1 MKNFNLREYLNEL
14 ETLVNIDS
22 GSRVPG
28 GTSRMADYMEAKYR
42 ELGLA
47 VKRIESEKGLGPCLE
62 VRNHPEKEKLDVLF
76 LGHMDT
82 VFPAG
87 EPERRPYREEGD
99 LGYGPGI
106 MDMKAGLLSTWY
118 LVKNLVEDGT
128 RLNFCVAH
136 NSDEEISSLE
146 SQEWIK
152 KLAEK
157 ADITI
162 VMEPG
167 RKNGEYVNERKGLAR
182 YKVTVE
188 GVAAHAGVAPQD
200 GASAINELAELILKL
215 AALSNYEIG
224 TSVNV
229 GIISGGTASNVVCDL
244 ATCVVDTRFDSIEE
258 HDKIEESLKQL
269 ERRRVNPRTS
279 VTIVREGF
287 RPPMNKT
294 EKTEDLMALMEQQAS
309 LIGMEMKWVKTGG
322 GSDGNFAAFAGSAVI
337 DGAGPAG
344 DGAHG
349 KKESLQLNT
358 IEPRM
363 ELLYN
368 TLTALSEK
376 RG

>member
-28 GTSRMADYMEAKYR
+28 GTSLMADYMEAKYR
-42 ELGLA
+42 ELGLT
-47 VKRIESEKGLGPCLE
+47 VKRIESEKSLGPCLE
-62 VRNHPEKEKLDVLF
+62 IRNHADQEKIDVLF

-87 EPERRPYREEGD
+87 EPERRPYREEGEM
-99 LGYGPGI
+99 GYGPGI

-128 RLNFCVAH
+128 GLNICVAH

-182 YKVTVE
+182 YTVTVE
-188 GVAAHAGVAPQD
+188 GVAAHAGIAPQD
-200 GASAINELAELILKL
+200 GASAIYELAELILKL
-215 AALSNYEIG
+215 QALNNYEIG

-229 GIISGGTASNVVCDL
+229 GVISGGTASNVVCDL
-244 ATCVVDTRFDSIEE
+244 ASCVVDTRFDTIGE
-258 HDKIEESLKQL
+258 HEKIEESLKEL

-279 VTIVREGF
+279 VTIVRNGF

-294 EKTEDLMALMEQQAS
+294 EKTEELMALMEEQAA
-309 LIGMEMKWVKTGG
+309 LIGMDMKWVKTGG

-349 KKESLQLNT
+349 KNESLQLNT

-368 TLTALSEK
+368 MLTALSKK

>member
-28 GTSRMADYMEAKYR
+28 GTSLMADYMEAKYR

-167 RKNGEYVNERKGLAR
+167 RKNREYVNERKGLAR

-294 EKTEDLMALMEQQAS
+294 EKTEAMMALMEQQAS
-309 LIGMEMKWVKTGG
+309 LIGMDMKWVKTGG

>member
-1 MKNFNLREYLNEL
+1 MKNFNLRDYLNEL

-28 GTSRMADYMEAKYR
+28 GTSLMADYMEAKYR
-42 ELGLA
+42 ELGLT

-62 VRNHPEKEKLDVLF
+62 IRNHAEREKIDVLF

-87 EPERRPYREEGD
+87 EPERRPYREEGE

-128 RLNFCVAH
+128 GLNICVAH
-136 NSDEEISSLE
+136 NSDEEISSLD

-182 YKVTVE
+182 YTVTVE
-188 GVAAHAGVAPQD
+188 GVAAHAGIAPQD
-200 GASAINELAELILKL
+200 GASAIYELAELILKL
-215 AALSNYEIG
+215 QALNNYEIG

-229 GIISGGTASNVVCDL
+229 GVISGGTASNVVCDL
-244 ATCVVDTRFDSIEE
+244 ATCVVDTRFDTIGE
-258 HDKIEESLKQL
+258 HEKIEESLKRL
-269 ERRRVNPRTS
+269 ESRRVNPRTS
-279 VTIVREGF
+279 VTIVRDGF

-294 EKTEDLMALMEQQAS
+294 EKTEALMALMEEHAAP
-309 LIGMEMKWVKTGG
+309 IGMDMKWVKTGG

-358 IEPRM
+358 IEPRL

-368 TLTALSEK
+368 MLTALSEK

>member
-28 GTSRMADYMEAKYR
+28 GTSLMADYMEAKYR
-42 ELGLA
+42 ELGLT

-62 VRNHPEKEKLDVLF
+62 IRSHAEREKIDVLF

-87 EPERRPYREEGD
+87 EPERRPYREEGE

-128 RLNFCVAH
+128 GLNICVAH
-136 NSDEEISSLE
+136 NSDEEISSLD

-182 YKVTVE
+182 YTVTVE
-188 GVAAHAGVAPQD
+188 GVAAHAGIAPQD
-200 GASAINELAELILKL
+200 GASAIYELAELILKL
-215 AALSNYEIG
+215 QALNNYEIG

-229 GIISGGTASNVVCDL
+229 GVISGGTASNVVCDL
-244 ATCVVDTRFDSIEE
+244 AACVVDTRFDTIGE
-258 HDKIEESLKQL
+258 HEKIEESLKRL
-269 ERRRVNPRTS
+269 ESRRVNPRTS
-279 VTIVREGF
+279 VTIVRDGF

-294 EKTEDLMALMEQQAS
+294 EKTESLMALMEEQAA
-309 LIGMEMKWVKTGG
+309 LIGMDMKWVKTGG

-358 IEPRM
+358 IEPRL

-368 TLTALSEK
+368 MLTALSEK

>member
-28 GTSRMADYMEAKYR
+28 GTSLMADYMEAKYR

-87 EPERRPYREEGD
+87 EPERRPYREEGE

-244 ATCVVDTRFDSIEE
+244 ATCVVDTRFDSIGE

-294 EKTEDLMALMEQQAS
+294 EKTEAMMALMEQQAS